1 MREKSTK
8 ERFCFLNCTKYTIAH
23 VDNEMMQKYI
33 FLIVL
38 TTQNLKIKNMKYR
51 FTILV
56 HHLKNIL
63 FLYVAFLYLEN
74 AFSTHTHTHM
84 LPPFRLEKQNKIYIC
99 SLNSKILTSNKE
111 NI

>member
-1 MREKSTK
+1 
-8 ERFCFLNCTKYTIAH
+8 
-23 VDNEMMQKYI
+23 MMQKYI

-74 AFSTHTHTHM
+74 AFSTAHTRTHASSFS
-84 LPPFRLEKQNKIYIC
+84 FRKTKQNLYMFAKQQNLKPQTKRIY
-99 SLNSKILTSNKE
+99 NTHNYYTQ
-111 NI
+111 NFVA